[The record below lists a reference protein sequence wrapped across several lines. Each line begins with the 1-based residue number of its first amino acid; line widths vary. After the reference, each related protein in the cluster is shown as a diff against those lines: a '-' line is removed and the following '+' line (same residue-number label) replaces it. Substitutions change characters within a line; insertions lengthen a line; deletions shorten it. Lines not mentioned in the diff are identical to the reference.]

1 MNACLAY
8 RFQNR
13 IPREK
18 NGLQMRIIL
27 ETENLWQPL
36 LCGSGGAKHSVK
48 AKYFQKHHE
57 TRNHPTMAQ
66 NVAKIE
72 IQPQK
77 SARDLCVFCA
87 NLFGISSSPS
97 NSPRKI
103 RIRNV
108 YHS

>member
-36 LCGSGGAKHSVK
+36 LCRGGGVKHPVK
-48 AKYFQKHHE
+48 QEYFLNAHK
-57 TRNHPTMAQ
+57 TLKTSKMPT
-66 NVAKIE
+66 
-72 IQPQK
+72 IQPK
-77 SARDLCVFCA
+77 
-87 NLFGISSSPS
+87 
-97 NSPRKI
+97 
-103 RIRNV
+103 
-108 YHS
+108 